1 MSTSAN
7 EITALLPGDAEMPP
21 DKIKTKTPGAAE
33 NSFGR
38 SNFVSLT
45 GQDSPERQEM
55 LASILAK
62 IDEERLGVVRVAFVD
77 THGIVRVR
85 PIEARLF
92 SQAVRNGV
100 PFTTGLL
107 AMDSANSIFQ
117 NVFAQDGGFG
127 RETMGGAGDM
137 LAMPDLT
144 TFRVLPWAHKCGWV
158 LSDLY
163 LKSGERCPFDPRLIM
178 QTACDRLARQGL
190 TFVGGVE
197 IECHIV
203 KVTDPRTGFPDC
215 TQPSTPPAVEPLRH
229 GYQYMSDNMLD
240 ELEPMITP
248 IRQALIGV
256 GLPLRIV
263 EAEWGPGQIE
273 ISLDPLEN
281 MAAAD
286 AVIILRGAV
295 KQVCRRLGLLA
306 SFMAKP
312 ALPNVYSSGWHLHQ
326 SLFHIATGEN
336 AFAEAG
342 ALMSDTGLHYV
353 GGLLEHARATTAF
366 SNPTVTGYK
375 RLNANPLA
383 PNRVVWSCDNKGAM
397 CRLVGGMGDPA
408 THIENRSGDPAANPY
423 LYMGSQIVA
432 GLDGI
437 ANEIDPGGPLADPY
451 AQTQKP
457 LMPSNLNEAV
467 DALSAST
474 MFREALGNEFVDHY
488 VRVRRHEIGRFQ
500 SYVTD
505 WEHRE
510 YFEAF

>member
-1 MSTSAN
+1 
-7 EITALLPGDAEMPP
+7 MPP
-21 DKIKTKTPGAAE
+21 ASINPSRCAAAV
-33 NSFGR
+33 NSLGR
-38 SNFVSLT
+38 ADFVALT
-45 GQDSPERQEM
+45 GLDSPERQEM
-55 LASILAK
+55 LACTLAK
-62 IDEERLGVVRVAFVD
+62 IDEDKLEVVRVTFVD

-85 PIEARLF
+85 PIEAHLF
-92 SQAVRNGV
+92 SQAARNGV
-100 PFTTGLL
+100 PFTTALF

-117 NVFAQDGGFG
+117 NVFARDGGFG

-137 LAMPDLT
+137 LAMPDLA

-158 LSDLY
+158 LSDVY

-178 QTACDRLARQGL
+178 QSACARLAQQGL
-190 TFVGGVE
+190 TYIGGVE
-197 IECHIV
+197 VECHIL
-203 KVTDPRTGFPDC
+203 KVVDPRNSLSDC
-215 TQPSTPPAVEPLRH
+215 TQPSAPPVVEALRH
-229 GYQYMSDNMLD
+229 GYQYMSENILD
-240 ELEPMITP
+240 ALEPVITP
-248 IRQALIGV
+248 IRHALIGV

-263 EAEWGPGQIE
+263 DAEWGPGQIE
-273 ISLDPLEN
+273 ISLDPIEN
-281 MAAAD
+281 VAAAD
-286 AVIILRGAV
+286 AAILLRATV
-295 KQVCRRLGLLA
+295 KQVCRRMGLLA

-326 SLFHIATGEN
+326 SLFHAATGKN

-342 ALMSDTGLHYV
+342 VLMSNTGLHFV
-353 GGLLEHARATTAF
+353 GGLLEHAHATTAF
-366 SNPTVTGYK
+366 SNPTINGYK

-383 PNRVVWSCDNKGAM
+383 PNRVLWAHDNKGAM
-397 CRLVGGMGDPA
+397 CRLIGGMGDAA

-432 GLDGI
+432 GLDGM
-437 ANEIDPGGPLADPY
+437 ANKIDPGNPLTDPY

-457 LMPSNLNEAV
+457 LMPNSLNEAV

-474 MFREALGNEFVDHY
+474 MFREALGNEFIDHY
-488 VRVRRHEIGRFQ
+488 VSVRRHEIGRFQ